1 MYPRLK
7 YKWWLLAFLF
17 VTFFLEQGTRQIYN
31 AALPQIRADF
41 LANGVT
47 DTQLGMVGTV
57 FSAVFGLSLV
67 GSGLAKIIDRLAVRR
82 PRIKLE
88 VSMLAFLLCIG
99 PVLLVA
105 RAGSLTSCCV
115 ALTLFGI
122 TYGVYDA
129 AHYPAMFDCVE
140 PRYRSATTG
149 LTGCLAFVIGSL
161 APALLGWMGEHL
173 SMRTALAS
181 IGGFYLLGALVLV
194 PAVLIFFNKDYIG
207 NESELK

>member
-88 VSMLAFLLCIG
+88 VSMLAFLLC
-99 PVLLVA
+99 
-105 RAGSLTSCCV
+105 T
-115 ALTLFGI
+115 
-122 TYGVYDA
+122 DA
-129 AHYPAMFDCVE
+129 Y
-140 PRYRSATTG
+140 
-149 LTGCLAFVIGSL
+149 LANS
-161 APALLGWMGEHL
+161 
-173 SMRTALAS
+173 
-181 IGGFYLLGALVLV
+181 
-194 PAVLIFFNKDYIG
+194 K
-207 NESELK
+207 K